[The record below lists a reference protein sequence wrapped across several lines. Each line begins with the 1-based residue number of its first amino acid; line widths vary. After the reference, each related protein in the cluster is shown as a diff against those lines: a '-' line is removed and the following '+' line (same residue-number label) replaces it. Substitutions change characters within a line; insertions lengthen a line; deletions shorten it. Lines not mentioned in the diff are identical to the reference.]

1 MRGNR
6 SEFVTVIVTAVGA
19 IEPHLS
25 HDDVRT
31 AIEGMGLSAAQ
42 LQRLSRTLRRDGSV
56 LTGPGGSDCAADIEQ
71 LILCLRQ
78 LGAMRVRAPRCA
90 QCGRN
95 DSETYSRK
103 LKKRICRACSMQ
115 GWQPAVGEC
124 PGCGAVDKLIYR
136 PRHGDGL
143 LCRRCK
149 PEPDVDH
156 AAKVR
161 DGIAQLRT
169 GLSATEIDRVA
180 SVFGTAVAQ
189 RELNWILQD
198 TPGVFRGEIAH
209 RSAVSV
215 RLAELLVAAG
225 ADNVRLP
232 QCPLC
237 LRTVKLGSQIDGL
250 RCCHTCWGHHFS
262 RGTCARCG
270 CQRHLINYH
279 GAGERLCHRCF
290 EHDPVNHEPCTRCGR
305 VDFIN
310 HHDGQAKLCRR
321 CYPAPTAVCS
331 SCGRTRPC
339 TRTRTGKPICGTC
352 SAKQRPPQPCSV
364 CGNIRS
370 VHTRTDAG
378 EPVCNPCARSR
389 EPCARCGKTLGVSAR
404 LAGVGPLCSACLQRE
419 PAYFTDCVQCGAH
432 GRTYHRGLCP
442 ACACP
447 GELRELF
454 AKNGE
459 LSGAASRIVEALL
472 QCDAMPVLRWVRRM
486 RSNSEL
492 PAQLAELGDT
502 LSHHDLDDLPASKS
516 VEWLRNILVTA
527 EGLPDRDPYLHRTEQ
542 YIAARLATISNR
554 DDRAA
559 VRAFTEW
566 NHLRKLRACADKGPL
581 KRNHGLAAQIMA
593 AAITDFVSE
602 LNAHGL
608 ALASCQQAFV
618 DDWLVRNPTRRQ
630 IHQFL
635 AWAVHRGYAH
645 DVAAPVP
652 QTRRTRHTLPG
663 DDERWRLIQYLIE
676 HPDLETRDRVAGLLV
691 LLYSQPAARL
701 VTLKVAD
708 VTITDDAVQLTL
720 GAVPLTV
727 PSPVDRL
734 LADLVQ
740 QRRGYA
746 AVTVGTNPWL
756 FPGGRSGGH
765 LSANQVGLRLK
776 RIGISPRIARNTALI
791 DLAGELPAVV
801 LAKLLGF
808 SIKRAVT
815 WSEEAGNTRPRYAAE
830 VARRNS

>member
-1 MRGNR
+1 MGQ
-6 SEFVTVIVTAVGA
+6 THA
-19 IEPHLS
+19 IE
-25 HDDVRT
+25 
-31 AIEGMGLSAAQ
+31 
-42 LQRLSRTLRRDGSV
+42 
-56 LTGPGGSDCAADIEQ
+56 
-71 LILCLRQ
+71 
-78 LGAMRVRAPRCA
+78 
-90 QCGRN
+90 
-95 DSETYSRK
+95 
-103 LKKRICRACSMQ
+103 
-115 GWQPAVGEC
+115 
-124 PGCGAVDKLIYR
+124 
-136 PRHGDGL
+136 
-143 LCRRCK
+143 
-149 PEPDVDH
+149 
-156 AAKVR
+156 
-161 DGIAQLRT
+161 
-169 GLSATEIDRVA
+169 
-180 SVFGTAVAQ
+180 
-189 RELNWILQD
+189 
-198 TPGVFRGEIAH
+198 
-209 RSAVSV
+209 
-215 RLAELLVAAG
+215 
-225 ADNVRLP
+225 
-232 QCPLC
+232 
-237 LRTVKLGSQIDGL
+237 
-250 RCCHTCWGHHFS
+250 
-262 RGTCARCG
+262 
-270 CQRHLINYH
+270 
-279 GAGERLCHRCF
+279 
-290 EHDPVNHEPCTRCGR
+290 
-305 VDFIN
+305 
-310 HHDGQAKLCRR
+310 
-321 CYPAPTAVCS
+321 
-331 SCGRTRPC
+331 
-339 TRTRTGKPICGTC
+339 
-352 SAKQRPPQPCSV
+352 
-364 CGNIRS
+364 
-370 VHTRTDAG
+370 
-378 EPVCNPCARSR
+378 
-389 EPCARCGKTLGVSAR
+389 
-404 LAGVGPLCSACLQRE
+404 
-419 PAYFTDCVQCGAH
+419 
-432 GRTYHRGLCP
+432 
-442 ACACP
+442 
-447 GELRELF
+447 
-454 AKNGE
+454 
-459 LSGAASRIVEALL
+459 
-472 QCDAMPVLRWVRRM
+472 
-486 RSNSEL
+486 SEL

-566 NHLRKLRACADKGPL
+566 NHLRKLRARADKGPL

-746 AVTVGTNPWL
+746 AVTVGPNPWL

-776 RIGISPRIARNTALI
+776 RIGISP
-791 DLAGELPAVV
+791 GSPA
-801 LAKLLGF
+801 
-808 SIKRAVT
+808 T
-815 WSEEAGNTRPRYAAE
+815 PR
-830 VARRNS
+830 